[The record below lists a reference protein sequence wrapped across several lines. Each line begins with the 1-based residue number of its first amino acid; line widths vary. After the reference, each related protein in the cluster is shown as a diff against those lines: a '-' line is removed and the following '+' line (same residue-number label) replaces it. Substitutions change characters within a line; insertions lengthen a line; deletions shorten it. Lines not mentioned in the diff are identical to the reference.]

1 MSIDFS
7 IQHSQVQPTSRNTTA
22 SSAATGSLFGN
33 TATVVESPLSLLA
46 EAAEELTFAVD
57 TTDDFELEERKERD
71 EINEAMEERIKKYQ
85 EMMREAREVQKT
97 RDLKGFL
104 DSRTEKEEALRQLR
118 RFFPDPSEAWAAFK
132 DIQEELSATPDTS
145 PETLR
150 VLNEALEELERTEG
164 PAIRAGIN
172 GALNARGFEGLG
184 DAGALGS
191 FYRETVRHFEDV
203 NSLYDHIQKTYGNN
217 FEAALDFLY
226 KALASDLAA
235 DVPSMETSHLEH
247 VNGSLGELRQLQ
259 SARSLCARL
268 LERWSSIHGIRH
280 CPLDD
285 MALLGK
291 VLDLRKE
298 RYISGSRI
306 SRLAEEAGAPDI
318 EHKVLFLQE
327 LLNTTRSFAPS
338 LFDGNEGRM
347 KVLDAVQDAVDAAI
361 AEEDAWLAEQG

>member
-1 MSIDFS
+1 MLSR
-7 IQHSQVQPTSRNTTA
+7 VQPLGSTAPSNRRLPSAVVTKRMGDMVTPVTRSPPRGSPPVPPEGRAGVAAAVSPSRE
-22 SSAATGSLFGN
+22 G
-33 TATVVESPLSLLA
+33 V
-46 EAAEELTFAVD
+46 
-57 TTDDFELEERKERD
+57 R
-71 EINEAMEERIKKYQ
+71 
-85 EMMREAREVQKT
+85 
-97 RDLKGFL
+97 
-104 DSRTEKEEALRQLR
+104 
-118 RFFPDPSEAWAAFK
+118 K

-235 DVPSMETSHLEH
+235 DMPSMETSHLEH

-268 LERWSSIHGIRH
+268 LERWSSVHGIRH

-318 EHKVLFLQE
+318 ERKVLFLQE

>member
-1 MSIDFS
+1 MTNCPPRPI
-7 IQHSQVQPTSRNTTA
+7 P
-22 SSAATGSLFGN
+22 
-33 TATVVESPLSLLA
+33 P
-46 EAAEELTFAVD
+46 
-57 TTDDFELEERKERD
+57 
-71 EINEAMEERIKKYQ
+71 
-85 EMMREAREVQKT
+85 
-97 RDLKGFL
+97 
-104 DSRTEKEEALRQLR
+104 
-118 RFFPDPSEAWAAFK
+118 
-132 DIQEELSATPDTS
+132 

-150 VLNEALEELERTEG
+150 VLDEALEELERTEG

-191 FYRETVRHFEDV
+191 FYRETVCHFEDV
-203 NSLYDHIQKTYGNN
+203 NSLYDHILKTYGND
-217 FEAALDFLY
+217 FDAALDFLY

-247 VNGSLGELRQLQ
+247 VNSGLGELRQLQ

-268 LERWSSIHGIRH
+268 LERWSSVHGIRH

-306 SRLAEEAGAPDI
+306 SHLAEEAGAPDI
-318 EHKVLFLQE
+318 ERKVLFLQE

>member
-1 MSIDFS
+1 MSINLS
-7 IQHSQVQPTSRNTTA
+7 VQNSQAQPASRSTTT
-22 SSAATGSLFGN
+22 SSAATGSLFGA

-46 EAAEELTFAVD
+46 EAAEELTFAAD
-57 TTDDFELEERKERD
+57 STDDFELEERKERD
-71 EINEAMEERIKKYQ
+71 EIDEAMEERIKKYQ
-85 EMMREAREVQKT
+85 ELMRETREVEKT
-97 RDLKGFL
+97 RGLKSFL
-104 DSRTEKEEALRQLR
+104 DSLAGKKDALRQLR
-118 RFFPDPSEAWAAFK
+118 RFFPDPSEAWAALK
-132 DIQEELSATPDTS
+132 DIHDELSAAPGTP

-184 DAGALGS
+184 DPGALGN
-191 FYRETVRHFEDV
+191 FYRETICHFEDV
-203 NSLYDHIQKTYGNN
+203 NSLYDHILETYGKD
-217 FEAALDFLY
+217 FDAALDFLY

-247 VNGSLGELRQLQ
+247 VNSGLGDLRQLQ

-268 LERWSSIHGIRH
+268 LERWSGIHGVRH

-285 MALLGK
+285 MALLGR
-291 VLDLRKE
+291 VLELRRE
-298 RYISGSRI
+298 RYISGSSI
-306 SRLAEEAGAPDI
+306 SRLADDAGAPDI
-318 EHKVLFLQE
+318 ERKVLFLQE
-327 LLNTTRSFAPS
+327 LLNTARSFAPS

-361 AEEDAWLAEQG
+361 AEEDAWLAEQE

>member
-1 MSIDFS
+1 M
-7 IQHSQVQPTSRNTTA
+7 
-22 SSAATGSLFGN
+22 
-33 TATVVESPLSLLA
+33 
-46 EAAEELTFAVD
+46 
-57 TTDDFELEERKERD
+57 
-71 EINEAMEERIKKYQ
+71 
-85 EMMREAREVQKT
+85 
-97 RDLKGFL
+97 
-104 DSRTEKEEALRQLR
+104 
-118 RFFPDPSEAWAAFK
+118 
-132 DIQEELSATPDTS
+132 
-145 PETLR
+145 
-150 VLNEALEELERTEG
+150 
-164 PAIRAGIN
+164 
-172 GALNARGFEGLG
+172 
-184 DAGALGS
+184 LGS
-191 FYRETVRHFEDV
+191 FYREAVCHFEDV
-203 NSLYDHIQKTYGNN
+203 NSLYDHIQKTYGKD
-217 FEAALDFLY
+217 FDAALDFLY

-268 LERWSSIHGIRH
+268 LERWSSVHGIRH

-318 EHKVLFLQE
+318 ERKVLFLQE

>member
-7 IQHSQVQPTSRNTTA
+7 IQHSQVQPTSRDTTA
-22 SSAATGSLFGN
+22 SSAVTGSLFGN

-46 EAAEELTFAVD
+46 EAAEELTFAAD

-85 EMMREAREVQKT
+85 EMMRGAREVQKT
-97 RDLKGFL
+97 KELKGFL

-118 RFFPDPSEAWAAFK
+118 RFFPDPSEAWAALK
-132 DIQEELSATPDTS
+132 DIRDELSAAPDTP

-184 DAGALGS
+184 DAGVLGS
-191 FYRETVRHFEDV
+191 FYREVVCHFEDV
-203 NSLYDHIQKTYGNN
+203 NSLYDHIQKTYGKD
-217 FEAALDFLY
+217 FDAALDFLY
-226 KALASDLAA
+226 KALGSDLAA
-235 DVPSMETSHLEH
+235 DMPSMETSHLEH

-268 LERWSSIHGIRH
+268 LERWSSVHGIRH

-291 VLDLRKE
+291 VLALRKE

-318 EHKVLFLQE
+318 ERKVLFLQE

>member
-1 MSIDFS
+1 MLLPQARATRNIWHDSGISHIVLPTFFLRDREAQFVMSIDFS

-118 RFFPDPSEAWAAFK
+118 RFFPDPSEAWAALK

-191 FYRETVRHFEDV
+191 FYREVVCHFEDV
-203 NSLYDHIQKTYGNN
+203 NSL
-217 FEAALDFLY
+217 
-226 KALASDLAA
+226 
-235 DVPSMETSHLEH
+235 
-247 VNGSLGELRQLQ
+247 
-259 SARSLCARL
+259 
-268 LERWSSIHGIRH
+268 
-280 CPLDD
+280 
-285 MALLGK
+285 
-291 VLDLRKE
+291 
-298 RYISGSRI
+298 
-306 SRLAEEAGAPDI
+306 
-318 EHKVLFLQE
+318 
-327 LLNTTRSFAPS
+327 
-338 LFDGNEGRM
+338 
-347 KVLDAVQDAVDAAI
+347 
-361 AEEDAWLAEQG
+361 